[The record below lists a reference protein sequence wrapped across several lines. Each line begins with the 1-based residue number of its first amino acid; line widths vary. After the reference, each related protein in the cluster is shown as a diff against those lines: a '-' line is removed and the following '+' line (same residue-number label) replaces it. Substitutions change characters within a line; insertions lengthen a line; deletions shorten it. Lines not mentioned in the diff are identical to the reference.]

1 MEPLAESPSVM
12 KMDELVARVGIVY
25 AAVPE
30 LLVAETGLLDLLL
43 KVLLQ
48 AGDGFPLLF
57 RGLYLLQHDLQHDRG
72 GLGMLVEVVVQ
83 LLLHEIAY
91 E

>member
-1 MEPLAESPSVM
+1 M
-12 KMDELVARVGIVY
+12 Y

-57 RGLYLLQHDLQHDRG
+57 RGLYLLQHDRG
-72 GLGMLVEVVVQ
+72 GLGMLVQVVVQ
-83 LLLHEIAY
+83 FLLHEVAY
-91 E
+91 EGAD